1 MLLRLEGV
9 CVCPRGASPD
19 GGLGQVLLHGAWEV
33 AREWWDEDVENSLQ
47 QLLRAARDLGPGGVS
62 WEITG

>member
-1 MLLRLEGV
+1 M
-9 CVCPRGASPD
+9 P
-19 GGLGQVLLHGAWEV
+19 HGAWEV